1 MTIVMKTIYRRLQI
15 TFWSAVVISVIILIL
30 GETDI
35 IPNGI
40 LVGENQA
47 DFVIMS
53 VMELLTIVVI
63 PVALKLF
70 KFKSIASRLISE
82 DSLKA
87 LNCWGQV
94 RLLLLSVP
102 MIVNLVCYYLFVK
115 VGFSY
120 LAIILFL
127 SLFFVYPSLSR
138 CYNET
143 DSSNS

>member
-1 MTIVMKTIYRRLQI
+1 MRTIHRRLQI
-15 TFWSAVVISVIILIL
+15 TFWSAIVISVVILIL
-30 GETDI
+30 GEFDI
-35 IPNGI
+35 IPNGV

-53 VMELLTIVVI
+53 VMELLTIMAI
-63 PVALKLF
+63 PVALKMF
-70 KFKSIASRLISE
+70 KFKPIARQLASVN
-82 DSLKA
+82 SLKA
-87 LNCWGQV
+87 LNGWGQL
-94 RLLLLSVP
+94 RLLLLGVP
-102 MIVNLVCYYLFVK
+102 MVVNLVCYYLFMK

-138 CYNET
+138 CNNET